1 MDMQNIEKIIK
12 DFSKQR
18 DWDKFH
24 NPKNISMALNVE
36 ASELLEIFQW
46 LDFEQAANLDKDKY
60 QHAKEEIADIAVY
73 LIRMCMSLNINLE
86 DAIKE
91 KMKLNELKYP
101 LLDENG
107 EKISYGKKK

>member
-36 ASELLEIFQW
+36 ASELLEIF
-46 LDFEQAANLDKDKY
+46 
-60 QHAKEEIADIAVY
+60 
-73 LIRMCMSLNINLE
+73 
-86 DAIKE
+86 
-91 KMKLNELKYP
+91 
-101 LLDENG
+101 
-107 EKISYGKKK
+107 